1 MNDDVESPCIRECTI
16 DDTSG
21 YCRGC
26 YRTLHEISYWITYT
40 PEQQRALLAE
50 LEQRKTAASR

>member
-1 MNDDVESPCIRECTI
+1 MNDAVESPCIRECVI
-16 DDTSG
+16 DDASG

-26 YRTLHEISYWITYT
+26 YRTLHEISSWTTYT

-50 LEQRKTAASR
+50 LAHRKTAASR